1 MPRYEEI
8 RDDLKT
14 GDLILF
20 SGKGAF
26 SNIIK
31 LFSGG
36 KWSHIGMVIRLP
48 DFDDAVLLWEST
60 TLTNISDIEFNRS
73 IKGVQL
79 NALSERIS
87 RYEGDVSLR
96 PLSSP
101 IGKSMFNKLS
111 HLRHKLSRRPYERD
125 ELELL
130 RSVWDGIAGTNTED
144 LSSVFCSELVA
155 EAYQSMGLLP
165 EPPIG
170 LPSNEYTPL
179 DFSEARELKLQDDY
193 CLEREITIT

>member
-8 RDDLKT
+8 RDQFKT
-14 GDLILF
+14 GDIILF

-26 SNIIK
+26 SSMIK

-60 TLTNISDIEFNRS
+60 TLTNTSDVEFNSS

-79 NALSERIS
+79 VALSERIS
-87 RYEGDVSLR
+87 RYAGEISLR
-96 PLSSP
+96 PLNKP
-101 IGKSMFNKLS
+101 INESMYSDLS
-111 HLRHKLSRRPYERD
+111 QLRHKLSRRPYERD

-130 RSVWDGIAGTNTED
+130 RSAWDGIAGANSED

-165 EPPIG
+165 EPPVG

-179 DFSEARELKLQDDY
+179 DFSEARELKLQGDY
-193 CLEREITIT
+193 RLKREISIT